1 MLRVN
6 PAAGQAFCR
15 FMVGRLGMAGGA
27 ESGSG
32 YLPPCPDSGGTLPV
46 HVSATSPCWL
56 D

>member
-27 ESGSG
+27 EHGSAS
-32 YLPPCPDSGGTLPV
+32 LAS
-46 HVSATSPCWL
+46 
-56 D
+56 